1 MSAIM
6 LASDVIADMLGFY
19 VEHQRNASK
28 TATLVSWNQAI
39 HDRVNLAISF
49 GVNNHILSTLS
60 AYSITNPENTI
71 QIREFQCF

>member
-1 MSAIM
+1 MM
-6 LASDVIADMLGFY
+6 ASDDIAGMVGFN
-19 VEHQRNASK
+19 VVHQRNALK
-28 TATLVSWNQAI
+28 AATLVSWNQAI